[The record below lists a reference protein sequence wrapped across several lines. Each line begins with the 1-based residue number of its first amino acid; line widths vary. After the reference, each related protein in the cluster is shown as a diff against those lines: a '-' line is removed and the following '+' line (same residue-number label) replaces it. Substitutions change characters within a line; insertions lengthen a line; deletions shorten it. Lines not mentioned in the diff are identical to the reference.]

1 MTVRAREAS
10 PALRHGLELGL
21 VGIAAVWGFTFV
33 TVKEAV
39 ERLPLYEFLAL
50 RFALAAVAMTLLFW
64 KQVRG
69 LGRDGLRA
77 GIAAGIPLL
86 AGYAF
91 QTWGLEHTT
100 ASNAGFVTGLFVV
113 ITPVLSAVVLRRRPG
128 AGVWVGVVLA
138 TVGLF
143 LLTARNGWSPRAGDL
158 IVLGAA
164 FSFAV
169 HMVVLSRVS
178 ARYSAA
184 GLAAVQMWVAAVP
197 CAALALLTEHLV
209 APTSAKVVWAVL
221 ITGLAA
227 SALGYLVQTAAQR
240 YVSPSRT
247 AVILS
252 CEPAFAGLF
261 GAVVLGE
268 RLSVRGWIGAALIL
282 SGMLVAELAP
292 RRGEGTAEAS
302 MEAPGTAR

>member
-1 MTVRAREAS
+1 VTLRAREAS
-10 PALRHGLELGL
+10 PALRRGLELGL

-50 RFALAAVAMTLLFW
+50 RFTLAAVVMTVLFW
-64 KQVRG
+64 KQVSG
-69 LGRDGLRA
+69 LGRDGLLA
-77 GIAAGIPLL
+77 GISAGIPLV

-128 AGVWVGVVLA
+128 AAVWAGVGLA

-164 FSFAV
+164 FAFAV
-169 HMVVLSRVS
+169 QMVVLARVS
-178 ARYSAA
+178 PRYSAA
-184 GLAAVQMWVAAVP
+184 GLATVQMWVAAVP
-197 CAALALLTEHLV
+197 CAVLALLTEHLV

-247 AVILS
+247 AVILA

-268 RLSVRGWIGAALIL
+268 RLSARGWIGAALIL

-292 RRGEGTAEAS
+292 RRGEGPDEAPAEAT
-302 MEAPGTAR
+302 GTAR